1 MSDSTPDAMVIQASG
16 FGPAMTARQSIER
29 AKKIMLDLEA
39 ISPWRRPSKVSGRTE
54 ETDNMPIAED
64 LADFDEVVMRALQSY
79 DDVRYQNENDASN
92 WRLTPDS
99 HSPYGFRETFS
110 DIHTGEGFWDSVTVS
125 LHSAGEETSGSCD
138 NSVYVV
144 AIPFYA
150 RDQINAA
157 WSEPATVQRIFDY
170 FIDSYDPMKC
180 VVFGS
185 DQALALSKQGDRYV
199 GSYTLGWL
207 NYTKNAEVAG
217 VFRKTG
223 KAVPYRRGTLLK
235 LGDDASALSDP
246 KVEAELAGI
255 GEMLRAAGV
264 KR

>member
-39 ISPWRRPSKVSGRTE
+39 ISPWRRPFKVSGRTE

-110 DIHTGEGFWDSVTVS
+110 DIHTERVS
-125 LHSAGEETSGSCD
+125 
-138 NSVYVV
+138 
-144 AIPFYA
+144 
-150 RDQINAA
+150 
-157 WSEPATVQRIFDY
+157 
-170 FIDSYDPMKC
+170 
-180 VVFGS
+180 
-185 DQALALSKQGDRYV
+185 
-199 GSYTLGWL
+199 
-207 NYTKNAEVAG
+207 
-217 VFRKTG
+217 
-223 KAVPYRRGTLLK
+223 GT
-235 LGDDASALSDP
+235 AS
-246 KVEAELAGI
+246 
-255 GEMLRAAGV
+255 
-264 KR
+264 